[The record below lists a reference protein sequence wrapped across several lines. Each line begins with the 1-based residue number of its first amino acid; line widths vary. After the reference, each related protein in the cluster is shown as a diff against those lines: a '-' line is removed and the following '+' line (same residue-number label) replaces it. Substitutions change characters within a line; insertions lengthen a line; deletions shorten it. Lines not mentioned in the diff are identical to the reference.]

1 MKNYAKVAALLG
13 LSAVTLSAAG
23 YKIPQQSLN
32 SMALGAAYVA
42 AADDADA
49 SYYNPANMVW
59 LEKGSHLEVALTTVY
74 VPKTKYTDSANSAN
88 DAEAEKGMAFIPTT
102 HYVSPAF
109 GDWRFGVSMVVPA
122 GLTKEWKSPYQKA
135 TAEEFGLEVIELN
148 PNVAYRVSDNFAVG
162 FGLRALYSAGV
173 IKSTGAAAGGPLT
186 RDMEADSIDFGYNL
200 ALSYKPIENLTLATT
215 YRSKVDL
222 TLEGDAKLF
231 SGSPFPGF
239 GGSYDGDGSLTIPM
253 PAELRLAIAYT
264 MSKTTVEFVYERTY
278 WSAYKELDFT
288 YPTTLPGVI
297 LPLAFELTSKNWKD
311 SNTYRFGVAHKY
323 SDGLKLMAGFGIDES
338 PVPDSTLGFETP
350 DSDALLY
357 SVGFEYKINSD
368 MSMGMAYLFSDKD
381 DRSVSRAAPN
391 PNGTFSNSSAHLLT
405 ASFKYK
411 F

>member
-42 AADDADA
+42 AADDADT

-74 VPKTKYTDSANSAN
+74 VPSTKYTDSANSAF
-88 DAEAEKGMAFIPTT
+88 DAEAEKGIAFIPTT

-109 GDWRFGVSMVVPA
+109 GDWRFGVSVIVPA
-122 GLTKEWKSPYQKA
+122 GLTKEWKSDYQKA
-135 TAEEFGLEVIELN
+135 TAEEFGLKVIELN
-148 PNVAYRVSDNFAVG
+148 TNLAYRVSDNFAVG
-162 FGLRALYSAGV
+162 FGIRGLHSSGV
-173 IKSTGAAAGGPLT
+173 IKSTGVDPFVFAPLT

-222 TLEGDAKLF
+222 TLEGDAKL
-231 SGSPFPGF
+231 SAADGD
-239 GGSYDGDGSLTIPM
+239 YDGEGSLTIPM

-264 MSKTTVEFVYERTY
+264 MSKTTVEFVYEKTY
-278 WSAYKELDFT
+278 WSAYKDLDFK
-288 YPTTLPGVI
+288 YPTTLPGAI
-297 LPLAFELTSKNWKD
+297 LPAAFELTEKNWKD
-311 SNTYRFGVAHKY
+311 SNTYRLGASHKY
-323 SDGLKLMAGFGIDES
+323 SDNLKLMAGFGIDES

-350 DSDALLY
+350 DSDAYLY
-357 SVGFEYKINSD
+357 SAGFEYKINSD

-391 PNGTFSNSSAHLLT
+391 PNGTFSNSSAHLVT

>member
-1 MKNYAKVAALLG
+1 MKNYAKVAAVLG
-13 LSAVTLSAAG
+13 LSAVTLNAAG

-74 VPKTKYTDSANSAN
+74 IPRTKYTHNGNSAF
-88 DAEAEKGMAFIPTT
+88 DAEAEKGLEFIPTI

-109 GDWRFGVSMVVPA
+109 GDLRFGISMIVPA

-135 TAEEFGLEVIELN
+135 TAEEFGLKVIELN

-162 FGLRALYSAGV
+162 FGIRGLHSSGV
-173 IKSTGAAAGGPLT
+173 IKSTGTAFGSPLT

-222 TLEGDAKLF
+222 TLEGDAKL
-231 SGSPFPGF
+231 SAID
-239 GGSYDGDGSLTIPM
+239 GSYDGDGSLTIPM

-278 WSAYKELDFT
+278 WSAYKELDFK
-288 YPTTLPGVI
+288 YPTTLQGAV
-297 LPLAFELTSKNWKD
+297 LPAAFELTSKNWKD
-311 SNTYRFGVAHKY
+311 SNTYRLGVSHKY
-323 SDGLKLMAGFGIDES
+323 SDDLKLMAGFGIDKS

-350 DSDALLY
+350 DSDAYIY
-357 SVGFEYKINSD
+357 SAGFEYKINSD

-381 DRSVSRAAPN
+381 NRRTSRAAPN
-391 PNGTFSNSSAHLLT
+391 PNGTFSNSSAHMFT